1 VELQAFLQGAVVG
14 FGIAAP
20 VGQIGILCIRRT
32 LAEGRTVGIASGAG
46 AATADLFYGLVAA
59 FGLTLISNFIES
71 PAVQVVVRLFGGLYL
86 CFLAVT
92 ILRSVPSSEAANAPA
107 RNLFG
112 AYASTFVLTITN
124 PATIVLY
131 TGVFATL
138 NVATGDYGTAL
149 LVALGVFSGS
159 LVWWVFLSLVVGW
172 LRTRV
177 NAPMLRAI
185 NVVSGLVLLGIGL
198 FAILSLFAPS
208 TT

>member
-1 VELQAFLQGAVVG
+1 MELVGFLQGAVIG

-32 LAEGRTVGIASGAG
+32 LAEGRSVGIASGAG

-59 FGLTLISNFIES
+59 FGLTLISNFIQS
-71 PAVQVVVRLFGGLYL
+71 PTVQLVVRLFGGLYL
-86 CFLAVT
+86 CYLAVT
-92 ILRSVPSSEAANAPA
+92 ILRSVPNPEVTNAPA
-107 RNLFG
+107 RNLWG

-131 TGVFATL
+131 TGVFASL
-138 NVATGDYGTAL
+138 KVATGDYGTAF

-177 NAPMLRAI
+177 NAKMLRAI
-185 NVVSGLVLLGIGL
+185 NVVSGVVLLGIGVM
-198 FAILSLFAPS
+198 AILSLFSLGAS
-208 TT
+208 